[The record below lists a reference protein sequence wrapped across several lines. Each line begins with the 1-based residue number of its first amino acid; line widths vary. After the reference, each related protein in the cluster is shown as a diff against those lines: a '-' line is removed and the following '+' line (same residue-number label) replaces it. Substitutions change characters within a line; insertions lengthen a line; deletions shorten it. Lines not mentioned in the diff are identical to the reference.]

1 LTTLGKRN
9 RGTKK
14 QNCYKDLPQEDA
26 PSRTFEVRKSVNASR
41 WFAKPSF
48 ATMPWIV
55 SSMYIHRNSNAI
67 LRNLLSLRVT
77 GKETL
82 SPLLPA
88 ILSGKSRKTQFEPFH
103 SQYRHH
109 RAR

>member
-1 LTTLGKRN
+1 LTTLRERN

-14 QNCYKDLPQEDA
+14 QNSYKNLPQEEA
-26 PSRTFEVRKSVNASR
+26 PSRNFEVQKSVNASR
-41 WFAKPSF
+41 RFAKPCF
-48 ATMPWIV
+48 ATMAPIV
-55 SSMYIHRNSNAI
+55 SSMYIHRDSNAI